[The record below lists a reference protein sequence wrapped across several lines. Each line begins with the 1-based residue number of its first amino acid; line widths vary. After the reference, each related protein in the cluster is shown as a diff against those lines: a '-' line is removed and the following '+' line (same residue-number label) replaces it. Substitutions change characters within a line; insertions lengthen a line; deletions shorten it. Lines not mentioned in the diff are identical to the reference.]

1 MAREVV
7 GFIGLGDMGRP
18 MAANLRKAGY
28 PVTGYDVDVARLDA
42 AAALGIR
49 PARSCTDVAR
59 ASSSV
64 LISMVRTV
72 PQTEAAL
79 FGEQGVLAA
88 GATLTLV
95 IMSTLDPGTASRIAE
110 RLAPHQIEVVD
121 APVSGGVAGAQAGT
135 LSIMLSGANAAVERV
150 RPLLG
155 KLGGNIFY
163 LGETP
168 GMAQAA
174 KLANQVALAVNM
186 MGVFEGL
193 QLARRYG
200 IDADQL
206 MPLLSVSTGGSWVTE
221 HWDSILRYWASEP
234 PGPEIGIIEKDLR
247 SSLGDAADL
256 QLPLSVAAAAF
267 QRLRH
272 AWPELRCRENPSTS

>member
-1 MAREVV
+1 
-7 GFIGLGDMGRP
+7 
-18 MAANLRKAGY
+18 MAANLRGAGY
-28 PVTGYDVDVARLDA
+28 SVSGYDVDAARLEA
-42 AAALGIR
+42 AAASGIQ
-49 PARSCTDVAR
+49 PAGSCSDVAR
-59 ASSSV
+59 ASSSI
-64 LISMVRTV
+64 LISVVRTAA
-72 PQTEAAL
+72 QTEAAL

-88 GATLTLV
+88 GEALTLV
-95 IMSTLDPGTASRIAE
+95 IMSTIDPGTAARIAE
-110 RLAPHQIEVVD
+110 RLAAHGIAVVD

-135 LSIMLSGANAAVERV
+135 LSIMLSGPKVAVERV
-150 RPLLG
+150 RPLLE
-155 KLGGNIFY
+155 KLGRNLFH
-163 LGETP
+163 LGERP
-168 GMAQAA
+168 GVAQAA

-200 IDADQL
+200 IDAGQL

-221 HWDSILRYWASEP
+221 HWDTIRGYWAGDP

-256 QLPLSVAAAAF
+256 QLPMSVTAAAF

-272 AWPELRCRENPSTS
+272 AWPELRSREDSRPPLEPGSAATC